1 MWFNPWVRKI
11 PWGRNGNSFQ
21 YSSWEIPW
29 TEEPGGLQYMEL
41 QRVRHKLAT
50 KASKQVHRHAC
61 STPTTQV
68 SCSPYSHTVFC
79 YSTYQ
84 TVFYS
89 STCLST
95 LLTMS
100 SFRAKTVTDLLT
112 EFSIICNKSQ
122 YIYSD
127 NVY

>member
-11 PWGRNGNSFQ
+11 PWGRKWQLIPVFLPGKSHGQ
-21 YSSWEIPW
+21 RSLAGYSTWSR
-29 TEEPGGLQYMEL
+29 
-41 QRVRHKLAT
+41 RVRHNLAT
-50 KASKQVHRHAC
+50 KASKQVHRRAC

-68 SCSPYSHTVFC
+68 SCSPHSHTVFC

-89 STCLST
+89 STCLSA